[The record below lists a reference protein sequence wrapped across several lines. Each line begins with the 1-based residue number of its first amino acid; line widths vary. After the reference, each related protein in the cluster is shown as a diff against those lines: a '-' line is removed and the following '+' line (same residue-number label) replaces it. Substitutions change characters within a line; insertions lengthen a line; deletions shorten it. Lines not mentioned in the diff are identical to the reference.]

1 MVSAVQENYF
11 DLSGLNKIKLQS
23 KSDSKEALKSVASE
37 FESVFLKMML
47 KSMRDANIGDPLFD
61 SDSAKFYR
69 EMYDDQLALKLSK
82 EGGIGLADTLVKQL
96 ERYLPADSSKA
107 AGAANDDT
115 SVDVNKK
122 LDANSKLHDLN
133 IASFKL
139 SSTKMEN
146 DNKVEKPIKTPQEFV
161 EKLMPHAEIAAK
173 EIGVM
178 PNVLLAQAALETG
191 WGKYVVQQK
200 DGRSS
205 HNLFNIKADNR
216 WDGKDASI
224 STVEYLGNRPQT
236 RQANFR
242 VYDSYEESFKDYV
255 KFLKES
261 PRYSNAL
268 ENTHSAEAFTNSLQ
282 KAGYATDPMYA
293 KKIQRI
299 LGDKPMNDAL
309 LNLKTT
315 EQNTTTE
322 QLSF

>member
-11 DLSGLNKIKLQS
+11 DLAGLNKIKLQS

-37 FESVFLKMML
+37 FESIFMKMML
-47 KSMRDANIGDPLFD
+47 KSMREANMGNPLFD

-82 EGGIGLADTLVKQL
+82 DGGIGLANTLVKQL
-96 ERYLPADSSKA
+96 ERYLPQEEVKQSELKP
-107 AGAANDDT
+107 GENKEANE
-115 SVDVNKK
+115 
-122 LDANSKLHDLN
+122 A
-133 IASFKL
+133 I
-139 SSTKMEN
+139 STQDKIVV
-146 DNKVEKPIKTPQEFV
+146 VEDKPIIKTPKDFV
-161 EKLMPHAEIAAK
+161 TQLMPHAENAAK
-173 EIGVM
+173 EIGVT
-178 PNVLLAQAALETG
+178 PKVLLAQAALETG
-191 WGKYVVQQK
+191 WGKYVIQQK
-200 DGRSS
+200 DGKSS

-216 WDGKDASI
+216 WDGKNASI
-224 STVEYLGNRPQT
+224 STVEYLGNKPQT

-242 VYDSYEESFKDYV
+242 VYESYEESFKDYV

-299 LGDKPMNDAL
+299 IGDKPMNDAL
-309 LNLKTT
+309 LNLKMT
-315 EQNTTTE
+315 EQDKMTT
-322 QLSF
+322 QVSF

>member
-11 DLSGLNKIKLQS
+11 DLAGLNKIKLQA

-47 KSMRDANIGDPLFD
+47 KSMRDANMGDELFD

-82 EGGIGLADTLVKQL
+82 EGGIGLASTLVKQL
-96 ERYLPADSSKA
+96 ERYLPQESLKTDGELKT
-107 AGAANDDT
+107 D
-115 SVDVNKK
+115 DVNKK
-122 LDANSKLHDLN
+122 TNVMSARPKSQ
-133 IASFKL
+133 
-139 SSTKMEN
+139 E
-146 DNKVEKPIKTPQEFV
+146 VIKTPNEFI
-161 EKLMPHAEIAAK
+161 EQLMPHAETAAK
-173 EIGVM
+173 EIGVT
-178 PNVLLAQAALETG
+178 PKVLLAQAALETG
-191 WGKYVVQQK
+191 WGKYVVQNK
-200 DGRSS
+200 DGKSS

-216 WDGKDASI
+216 WSGENASI
-224 STVEYLGNRPQT
+224 STIEYIGNKPQT

-261 PRYSNAL
+261 PRYSDAL
-268 ENTHSAEAFTNSLQ
+268 GNTHSAEAFTNSLQ
-282 KAGYATDPMYA
+282 KAGYATDPQYA

-309 LNLKTT
+309 LNFQTI
-315 EQNTTTE
+315 EQSKATN
-322 QLSF
+322 QVSF

>member
-236 RQANFR
+236 
-242 VYDSYEESFKDYV
+242 
-255 KFLKES
+255 
-261 PRYSNAL
+261 
-268 ENTHSAEAFTNSLQ
+268 
-282 KAGYATDPMYA
+282 
-293 KKIQRI
+293 
-299 LGDKPMNDAL
+299 
-309 LNLKTT
+309 
-315 EQNTTTE
+315 
-322 QLSF
+322 